1 MIPKSET
8 KEDQSTIG
16 LIIKGQN
23 NLVILLKKTMELLP
37 IFLQLALEWKVFLL
51 V

>member
-8 KEDQSTIG
+8 KRDQSTIS

-23 NLVILLKKTMELLP
+23 NHSFEENYGTVVTHPFTASFRIENLSTE
-37 IFLQLALEWKVFLL
+37 
-51 V
+51 